1 MWNVKLEILT
11 LNDGIKN
18 VKITDIS
25 NATKNSQMR
34 DTFFPLLVRAYNM
47 TPDARRRK
55 RNSIFHLRNLRGR
68 KGSSRNKKH
77 ARKLFFPEKDKN
89 NDASTLHTFFR
100 RMALAFDCA
109 WWLVHFLT
117 ARRGA
122 DWTVW
127 SLYVG
132 AMSLFSLN
140 AETRRKYRQP
150 TRKNIFYQR

>member
-1 MWNVKLEILT
+1 MHGGE
-11 LNDGIKN
+11 
-18 VKITDIS
+18 
-25 NATKNSQMR
+25 
-34 DTFFPLLVRAYNM
+34 
-47 TPDARRRK
+47 K

-100 RMALAFDCA
+100 QMALAFDCA
-109 WWLVHFLT
+109 WWLVDFLT
-117 ARRGA
+117 ACRGA

-140 AETRRKYRQP
+140 AKRPTENSDSQQGKTFFIKGRKFRNFQRKKTTWKCRLRSLANKTSINWPITERQ
-150 TRKNIFYQR
+150 